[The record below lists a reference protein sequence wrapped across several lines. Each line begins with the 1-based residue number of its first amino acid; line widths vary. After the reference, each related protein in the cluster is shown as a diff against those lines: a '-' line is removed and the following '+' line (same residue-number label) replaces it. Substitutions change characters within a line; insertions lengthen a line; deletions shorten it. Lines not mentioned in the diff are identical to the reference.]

1 MRRKPLF
8 AALALVGF
16 LVCGL
21 SLLAAE
27 TIPEGW
33 KETER
38 REYTRNDLY
47 GYIDGGA
54 EIFLEYGFQ
63 KLTLIRYGLGKEEL
77 DVELYRM
84 DNPEGALGIYLAK
97 AGRETPLTDFP
108 TRNSGDRYQ
117 IMAVKG
123 STFALF
129 NNPEG
134 KEALFPALINLATE
148 ALSSI
153 PDEKGRD
160 LFAELL
166 PPGFLAGTARLF
178 RGPLGLQPII
188 TLGDGDILLQKGT
201 ILGVLADYAGP
212 EKGEIQTLAVVS
224 YPSAQEAKKAF
235 DNLIANLDSYLKKEI
250 QSEDSLTFKDFSGK
264 FGTLSL
270 SGSRLLLRFNI
281 SKI

>member
-1 MRRKPLF
+1 MVRKFL
-8 AALALVGF
+8 LTSLVLVGF
-16 LVCGL
+16 LAYGL
-21 SLLAAE
+21 SVLAAE
-27 TIPEGW
+27 TTPEGW
-33 KETER
+33 KEKER

-63 KLTLIRYGLGKEEL
+63 KLTLTRYGLGKEEL

-84 DNPEGALGIYLAK
+84 DNPEGALGVYLAK
-97 AGRETPLTDFP
+97 AGRETPLPDFP

-134 KEALFPALINLATE
+134 KESLSPGLINLAME

-160 LFAELL
+160 LFVELL

-201 ILGVLADYAGP
+201 IPGVLADYAGP
-212 EKGEIQTLAVVS
+212 GEGEVQTLAVVA
-224 YPSAQEAKKAF
+224 YPSAQEAKEAF
-235 DNLIANLDSYLKKEI
+235 DNLIANLDSYLKREI

-264 FGTLSL
+264 FGILSL
-270 SGSRLLLRFNI
+270 STNRLLLRFNI